1 MSLTESISSIKAH
14 LTTAESELT
23 SLQAG
28 KKASSGRAR
37 KSLQH
42 IKQLAHLLRKQIIE
56 HTKGMVV
63 KERAIVGKRVA
74 EEPAQAAVVEE
85 PETAV
90 ETPKKKEVKKRVK
103 KEQAP

>member
-37 KSLQH
+37 KSLQQ
-42 IKQLAHLLRKQIIE
+42 IKQLSHLLRKQIIE

-63 KERAIVGKRVA
+63 KKRAIVGKRVA
-74 EEPAQAAVVEE
+74 EEPAQTAVVEE
-85 PETAV
+85 PQTAV